1 MKRLFKIA
9 MLVSVFF
16 LGACAHSVVVPPQ
29 EEVQATPPPPP
40 IDPAEMHI
48 WTPPSEEELAARH
61 RRQQVLDAMS
71 SDLEKLFMRYAHT
84 LGEEIIL
91 ENLIAFQTPQHHQWN
106 SRFEEDMQ
114 NIDAIH
120 QGNVDE
126 LQKSGEAVA
135 LLKEELDAIRKRREE
150 RRFRPDEYQLAIRL
164 FRDARYA
171 ESIAVFNRVLAT
183 EFPPNLHD
191 NILFG
196 LGSNYYRLRDY
207 KKAKSYFDPIV
218 EEHPSTDKWLVAH
231 AMLGMIYNLDG
242 QKSRALWILQKALD
256 EKPTGELLSIL
267 QNLVLIT
274 QGKKPDV
281 AS

>member
-1 MKRLFKIA
+1 

-16 LGACAHSVVVPPQ
+16 IGACAHAVPVSAP
-29 EEVQATPPPPP
+29 EEAQVPPPPP

-71 SDLEKLFMRYAHT
+71 SDLEKLFMGYAHT

-91 ENLIAFQTPQHHQWN
+91 ENLVSFQSPQYHQWN
-106 SRFEEDMQ
+106 EGFTENLES
-114 NIDAIH
+114 IDAIH
-120 QGNVDE
+120 QSNVDE
-126 LQKSGEAVA
+126 LQKSGEAVS
-135 LLKEELDAIRKRREE
+135 LLEEQLEAIRKQREA
-150 RRFRPDEYQLAIRL
+150 RRFRLDEYQMAIRL

-171 ESIAVFNRVLAT
+171 ESITVFNRVLAT

-196 LGSNYYRLRDY
+196 LGSNYYRLRQY
-207 KKAKSYFDPIV
+207 EKAKSYFDPIV
-218 EEHPSTDKWLVAH
+218 EKHPSTDKWLVAH
-231 AMLGMIYNLDG
+231 AMLGMIYNLEG